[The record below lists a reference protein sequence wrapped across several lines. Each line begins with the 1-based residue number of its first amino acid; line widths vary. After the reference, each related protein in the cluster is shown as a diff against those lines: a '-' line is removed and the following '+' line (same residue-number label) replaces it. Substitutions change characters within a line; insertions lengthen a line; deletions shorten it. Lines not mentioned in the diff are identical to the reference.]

1 MPHSPVSLAARSP
14 WQSSTARPASRVSRV
29 SMAFGALCAAWAVGS
44 AGARPLVA
52 QATAARGQPERFVLR
67 GSEVAVYNLVGELRL
82 EAGSGSDV
90 VVEVTRRGDDAG
102 ELRVET
108 GSVRGREA
116 LRVVYPDDDIVYREM
131 EGGSRTTLH
140 VRDDGTFGDGHGR
153 GGREVVIRG
162 SGGGLEARAD
172 LVVRVPRGRQ
182 ISAYLGAGEAFVTN
196 VDGDVLVDVSSA
208 PVTVKGT
215 RGRLRL
221 DTGSGEVR
229 VSDAEGELD
238 LDTGSGGVALS
249 NVKGRSL
256 RVDAGSG
263 SLTGEAIDV
272 PSLRLDL
279 GSGRTRLSG
288 VRAEDINLDSGSG
301 SVDLSLESTVKSVV
315 IDAGSGSVTLG
326 VPAALGAELDID
338 TGSGGI
344 ETDVPITV
352 SRRSRDHLT
361 GKIGDGSGR
370 IRIDSGSGTVRIK
383 RS

>member
-1 MPHSPVSLAARSP
+1 MPHSTVVSVARSLP
-14 WQSSTARPASRVSRV
+14 RPP
-29 SMAFGALCAAWAVGS
+29 MAQCALRAAIVAGALSTLSIMGLLALV
-44 AGARPLVA
+44 GARPLAA
-52 QATAARGQPERFVLR
+52 QQPAAPGQAERFVLR
-67 GSEVAVYNLVGELRL
+67 GSQVAVYNIVGELRL
-82 EAGSGSDV
+82 EAGTGSDV

-102 ELRVET
+102 GLRVET

-116 LRVVYPDDDIVYREM
+116 LRVIYPDDDIVYRDM
-131 EGGSRTTLH
+131 DDDSRTTLH
-140 VRDDGTFGDGHGR
+140 VREDGTFGDDHGR

-162 SGGGLEARAD
+162 SGRGLEASAD

-196 VDGDVLVDVSSA
+196 VDGDVFVDVSSA
-208 PVTVKGT
+208 PITAKGT

-229 VSDAEGELD
+229 VSDAEGEVD
-238 LDTGSGGVALS
+238 LDTGSGGVEVT
-249 NVKGRSL
+249 NVRGRSL

-263 SLTGEAIDV
+263 SLRGEGIEV
-272 PSLRLDL
+272 PLLRLDL
-279 GSGRTRLSG
+279 GSGETRLSR
-288 VRAEDINLDSGSG
+288 VRAEDIDLDSGSG
-301 SVDLSLESTVKSVV
+301 SVNLTLESDVKSMV

-361 GKIGDGSGR
+361 GRIGDGSGR